1 MIRHLFKLVWNR
13 KRYNFL
19 MIVEF
24 FFAFLTL
31 FGVILAATFF
41 VDNYRHPLGFEYVDV
56 WNVGV
61 DMKQRSDDG
70 HTAEQV
76 EMNRRLFQALEQF
89 ERVEKA
95 AGAQLSTFGGGRIGH
110 GTQINGRDIE
120 FSSNEVTDD
129 YFNVMKL
136 KLLRGRWFGK
146 DDDGVH
152 WTPVVVNQ
160 RLATELFG
168 DEDPLG
174 KNMTPNDERE
184 SRIIGVITDFRQ
196 WGEFVQPGNYLFN
209 RKNLNDADKRPPS
222 NMVLKMLPGTTR
234 DFEEKLVARLQ
245 FVAKDWS
252 FDVQPLEEAR
262 ESMLKLQL
270 APLIAG
276 GMIVGFLM
284 LMVAL
289 GLTGVLWQN
298 VTQRTKEIGLRRAK
312 GATHGRIYTQILGE
326 LLIITSIGV
335 LAGVLVVV
343 QFPLLDLLGFVSSRV
358 FGLSIFL
365 SAAIIYLLTILC
377 GLYPSLL
384 ATMIQP
390 AEALH
395 YE

>member
-70 HTAEQV
+70 HSAEQV
-76 EMNRRLFQALEQF
+76 EMSHRLYQALEQF
-89 ERVEKA
+89 ERVEKS
-95 AGAQLSTFGGGRIGH
+95 AGAQLSTFGGGRIG
-110 GTQINGRDIE
+110 GSTQINGREIE
-120 FSSNEVTDD
+120 FNANQVTDD
-129 YFNVMKL
+129 YFDVMKL
-136 KLLRGRWFGK
+136 KLLRGRWFSK

-152 WTPVVVNQ
+152 WTPVVVNR

-168 DEDPLG
+168 DDDPLG
-174 KNMTPNDERE
+174 KNMTPNEERE

-196 WGEFVQPGNYLFN
+196 WGEYTQLGNYLFY
-209 RKNLNDADKRPPS
+209 RKNLNDAGNRPPG
-222 NMVLKMLPGTTR
+222 NMVLKMLPGTR
-234 DFEEKLVARLQ
+234 REFEEKLVARLQ
-245 FVAKDWS
+245 SVAKDWS
-252 FDVQPLEEAR
+252 FDVQPLEEAHD
-262 ESMLKLQL
+262 SMLKFQL
-270 APLIAG
+270 APLMAG

-289 GLTGVLWQN
+289 GMTGVLWQN

-312 GATHGRIYTQILGE
+312 GATRGRIYTQILGE